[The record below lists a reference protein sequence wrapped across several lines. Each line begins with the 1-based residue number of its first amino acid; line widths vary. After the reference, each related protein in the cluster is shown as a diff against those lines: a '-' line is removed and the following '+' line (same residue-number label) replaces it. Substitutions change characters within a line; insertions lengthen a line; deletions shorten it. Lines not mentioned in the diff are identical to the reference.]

1 MQQDKTKN
9 IRVIIALSILIILY
23 SLFRSTASKITFIDA
38 FDQVTS
44 LILIE
49 AWKFISTPTIFLGVL
64 AFILIWSFRKS
75 IESVFPGLKE
85 FKAGSFSAL
94 FDTPAIQVITQ
105 TRSDISGAEF
115 INEQEMQD
123 EIIAERFI
131 TSLEITT
138 CHFLLGLDNK
148 QFTVFEVSTK
158 MMNEAEVLKNTANLL
173 MNEDEQLVFYA
184 GVFRTL
190 YDYVLPALFIINVS
204 DNEKLAQFTLKAGVR
219 EKLEKRMDQLKGE
232 PSASIK
238 KVDKNNIKKLK
249 QKS

>member
-1 MQQDKTKN
+1 MQKDQAKN
-9 IRVIIALSILIILY
+9 IRVIIAISILIILY

-94 FDTPAIQVITQ
+94 FDTPAIQSITQ
-105 TRSDISGAEF
+105 TRIDISGAEVA
-115 INEQEMQD
+115 NKQENQD

-131 TSLEITT
+131 AAIEKTT
-138 CHFLLGLDNK
+138 CHFLLELDNK
-148 QFTVFEVSTK
+148 QFTVADAAAK
-158 MMNEAEVLKNTANLL
+158 L
-173 MNEDEQLVFYA
+173 MNETSVLKSTASLLTDEDERLVFYA

-190 YDYVLPALFIINVS
+190 YDYVLPALFKINVS
-204 DNEKLAQFTLKAGVR
+204 DNEKLARFKLKADIR
-219 EKLEKRMDQLKGE
+219 EKLEKRIFQLEGE
-232 PSASIK
+232 PSSIE
-238 KVDKNNIKKLK
+238 KVDKNKIKLLK